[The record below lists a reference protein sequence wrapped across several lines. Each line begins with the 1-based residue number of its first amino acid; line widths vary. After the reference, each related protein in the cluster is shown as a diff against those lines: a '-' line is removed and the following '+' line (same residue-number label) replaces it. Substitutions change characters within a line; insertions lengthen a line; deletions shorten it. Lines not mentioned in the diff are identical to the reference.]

1 MATSSADAAIGMMDS
16 AYFVGRRELLEFF
29 NDLLNLQLT
38 KIEQTASGAVACQL
52 TEYIYPKSIP
62 MSRVNWEAKSDFEF
76 VGNYKLLQ
84 IAFNKHRVQRHV
96 DVDKLIRAKYQD
108 NLEFCQWLK
117 AFYDQSGATRDDY
130 DPLEAR
136 ARGKGGKKYNDT
148 LAKAG
153 GAHGSR
159 PAPKG
164 SRTPINAAPLPRKP
178 PARPAATAARP
189 VPRAANAA
197 PKTNSTRPGPNT
209 ARTGPGAKPRVP
221 LKESTSNK
229 ADAAIADATLM
240 KKNAEMST
248 KIVDLETSVQEIEKE
263 RDFYFTKLR
272 NVELMLQVQQDK
284 GWDGCDL
291 HGVVDSIFKVLY
303 ATAEDDVA
311 VGENGEIIPAAA
323 VDSGLDI
330 SLVESASADTA
341 LDISAVA
348 SEGADETVEVPDED
362 LAF

>member
-1 MATSSADAAIGMMDS
+1 LSAI
-16 AYFVGRRELLEFF
+16 V
-29 NDLLNLQLT
+29 
-38 KIEQTASGAVACQL
+38 ASRNSLIHSLPTCL
-52 TEYIYPKSIP
+52 
-62 MSRVNWEAKSDFEF
+62 RSDFEF

-84 IAFNKHRVQRHV
+84 VAFNKHRVQRHV

-117 AFYDQSGATRDDY
+117 AFHDQSGATRDNY

-136 ARGKGGKKYNDT
+136 ARGKGGKKYNEM
-148 LAKAG
+148 LEKAG

-159 PAPKG
+159 PTPNKG
-164 SRTPINAAPLPRKP
+164 PRTPITAASLPRKP
-178 PARPAATAARP
+178 KPAAPPVRPAAPAARP
-189 VPRAANAA
+189 VPRVANARPTTTA
-197 PKTNSTRPGPNT
+197 PKPKPTRPGPTT
-209 ARTGPGAKPRVP
+209 ARTGPGAKPRAP
-221 LKESTSNK
+221 LKESASNK

-248 KIVDLETSVQEIEKE
+248 KVVDLETSVRELEKE

-303 ATAEDDVA
+303 ATAENDVA
-311 VGENGEIIPAAA
+311 VGENGEVTYTLKSPYFKPGRLLKLTCSYRVTVQIIPAEA

-330 SLVESASADTA
+330 SDVESTAVDTA
-341 LDISAVA
+341 LDVSAVA
-348 SEGADETVEVPDED
+348 SEGADENAAVPDEE

>member
-1 MATSSADAAIGMMDS
+1 MWSLSV
-16 AYFVGRRELLEFF
+16 FVASRNSLIHLLPSF
-29 NDLLNLQLT
+29 
-38 KIEQTASGAVACQL
+38 
-52 TEYIYPKSIP
+52 P
-62 MSRVNWEAKSDFEF
+62 RSDFEF

-311 VGENGEIIPAAA
+311 VGENGEVTYTIKSPYFKPGRLLKLTCSYRVTVQIIPAAA

>member
-1 MATSSADAAIGMMDS
+1 
-16 AYFVGRRELLEFF
+16 LLPSF
-29 NDLLNLQLT
+29 L
-38 KIEQTASGAVACQL
+38 
-52 TEYIYPKSIP
+52 
-62 MSRVNWEAKSDFEF
+62 RSDFEF

-84 IAFNKHRVQRHV
+84 AAFTKHRVQRHV

-117 AFYDQSGATRDDY
+117 AFYDLSGAARDDY

-136 ARGKGGKKYNDT
+136 GRGKGGKKYNEM
-148 LAKAG
+148 LEKAG

-159 PAPKG
+159 PTPKG
-164 SRTPINAAPLPRKP
+164 PRTPITAAPLPRKP
-178 PARPAATAARP
+178 KSAAPPARPAAPAARP
-189 VPRAANAA
+189 VPRVANARPTTAA
-197 PKTNSTRPGPNT
+197 PKTNPTRPGPTT
-209 ARTGPGAKPRVP
+209 ARTGPGAKPRAP
-221 LKESTSNK
+221 LTESRSNK

-248 KIVDLETSVQEIEKE
+248 KIVDLETSVQDIEKE

-311 VGENGEIIPAAA
+311 VGENGEVTYTVKSPYFKPGRLLKLTCSYRVTVQIISAAA
-323 VDSGLDI
+323 VDSGLDT
-330 SLVESASADTA
+330 SVDNA
-341 LDISAVA
+341 LDVSAVA
-348 SEGADETVEVPDED
+348 SEGTDENVAVPEEE